1 MSTATITIRCP
12 EMAVNNTGWRPT
24 SDRRAVELPCTGEIV
39 LPDGHVCPLREFRFE
54 SCLVKFVRPGRWM
67 VDPVL
72 AWGYVEGG
80 GLIKVYYPEEPVIR
94 KGTLMVAQPI
104 DNIVARSFA
113 ILPCGKTGTVHAPLP
128 EAKGYPQGLFG
139 LGLFQYRVEPVVI
152 TGTVTF

>member
-80 GLIKVYYPEEPVIR
+80 GLIKLYYPEEPVIR
-94 KGTLMVAQPI
+94 RGTLMVAQPI
-104 DNIVARSFA
+104 DNILHQSYAV
-113 ILPCGKTGTVHAPLP
+113 LPDGRTAMVYAPLP
-128 EAKGYPQGLFG
+128 EAIGRPQGIFG
-139 LGLFQYRVEPVVI
+139 LGLRQFVVDAVTI
-152 TGTVTF
+152 KGTLTF